1 MSAVTPTM
9 FAEMRHAMVISQLRP
24 DGVSDP
30 RVIAAMESVPRED
43 FVPDDRRATA
53 YADRLIPIGDG
64 RGINPPM
71 VTGRLF
77 TEAQVAANDRL
88 LIIGAAS
95 GYTAAVAAHL
105 TGSVTSIATD
115 APVEG
120 MYDVIYIDGAVEHLP
135 NDMASHLTPRGRLV
149 TGLVEAG
156 VTRLAIGR
164 AAGNGFG
171 LIAFMDAEMVVLPE
185 YARPPAFVF

>member
-1 MSAVTPTM
+1 M

-30 RVIAAMESVPRED
+30 RVIAAMETVPRED
-43 FVPDDRRATA
+43 YVPDDRRATA
-53 YADRLIPIGDG
+53 YADRLIPTGDG

-71 VTGRLF
+71 VTGRLL
-77 TEAQVAANDRL
+77 TEAQVTANDRL

-105 TGSVTSIATD
+105 TDSVTSIAAD
-115 APVEG
+115 ALIEG
-120 MYDVIYIDGAVEHLP
+120 IYDVILIDGAVEQLPDDMPDHLI
-135 NDMASHLTPRGRLV
+135 SQGRLV
-149 TGLVEAG
+149 TGIVESG

-171 LIAFMDAEMVVLPE
+171 LIAFMDAEMVILPE
-185 YARPPAFVF
+185 FSRPPAFVF